1 MPYSVR
7 ACITAVKSVKYLW
20 MGVRTL
26 AKGKIE
32 VPVLDATAIGVSMF
46 RGDIATAGSV
56 MFLLGIGE
64 ILEEWTH
71 KKSVG
76 DLARSMS
83 LNISKVWLVSDSQEV
98 LVPFSSVK
106 SGDMVRI
113 HMGNVI
119 PFDGTVVEGEAMVN
133 QASLTGESVAVRKI
147 ENGEVYAGTVV
158 EEGELTIRVREA
170 NGSNKFEKIVTMIEE
185 SEETQIR
192 TGKQRQNTWRIN
204 SFHTHWQ
211 EQGLTYLLTRNVTK
225 ALAVLMVDFSCALKL
240 AMPISVLSNREAKP
254 TTSQSKAEN
263 ICKQWQKQTPSYLTR
278 QEH

>member
-83 LNISKVWLVSDSQEV
+83 LNISKVWLVSDGQEV

-133 QASLTGESVAVRKI
+133 QASLTGELRGSTQDRKWRSVCR
-147 ENGEVYAGTVV
+147 NGCRRRRAYYTCK
-158 EEGELTIRVREA
+158 R
-170 NGSNKFEKIVTMIEE
+170 
-185 SEETQIR
+185 
-192 TGKQRQNTWRIN
+192 GKWI
-204 SFHTHWQ
+204 
-211 EQGLTYLLTRNVTK
+211 K
-225 ALAVLMVDFSCALKL
+225 
-240 AMPISVLSNREAKP
+240 
-254 TTSQSKAEN
+254 
-263 ICKQWQKQTPSYLTR
+263 
-278 QEH
+278 

>member
-1 MPYSVR
+1 MRTTYSIDRTEINPSVLVLCNTTDCKISR
-7 ACITAVKSVKYLW
+7 AVLYFCRCNHILGFQIILHPVCLLKCHSVLYS
-20 MGVRTL
+20 MGTDPAFNLMLDYKFHVYFPSFPAFFLPCLPRSDSL

-83 LNISKVWLVSDSQEV
+83 LNISKVWLVSDGQEV

-119 PFDGTVVEGEAMVN
+119 PFDGTSILPF
-133 QASLTGESVAVRKI
+133 ASVRTPIQRYFTDFTAVIHALTE
-147 ENGEVYAGTVV
+147 Y
-158 EEGELTIRVREA
+158 
-170 NGSNKFEKIVTMIEE
+170 
-185 SEETQIR
+185 
-192 TGKQRQNTWRIN
+192 GKNN
-204 SFHTHWQ
+204 LF
-211 EQGLTYLLTRNVTK
+211 
-225 ALAVLMVDFSCALKL
+225 
-240 AMPISVLSNREAKP
+240 P
-254 TTSQSKAEN
+254 
-263 ICKQWQKQTPSYLTR
+263 
-278 QEH
+278 

>member
-1 MPYSVR
+1 
-7 ACITAVKSVKYLW
+7 

-26 AKGKIE
+26 AKGTID

-71 KKSVG
+71 KQSVG

-83 LNISKVWLVSDSQEV
+83 LNISKVWLVSDGQEV

-119 PFDGTVVEGEAMVN
+119 PFDGTVVEGEMCIRDSKV
-133 QASLTGESVAVRKI
+133 G
-147 ENGEVYAGTVV
+147 VV
-158 EEGELTIRVREA
+158 LA
-170 NGSNKFEKIVTMIEE
+170 NPYGNPKM
-185 SEETQIR
+185 
-192 TGKQRQNTWRIN
+192 
-204 SFHTHWQ
+204 
-211 EQGLTYLLTRNVTK
+211 
-225 ALAVLMVDFSCALKL
+225 
-240 AMPISVLSNREAKP
+240 
-254 TTSQSKAEN
+254 
-263 ICKQWQKQTPSYLTR
+263 
-278 QEH
+278 